1 MLPRLMVVTRAI
13 VGAAGRPLLISPAE
27 KEAAG
32 AVGFLACARAGYI
45 TGSPRKM
52 NGGIF

>member
-1 MLPRLMVVTRAI
+1 MLPRLLVVTRAK
-13 VGAAGRPLLISPAE
+13 VGAAGRALLFSPAE
-27 KEAAG
+27 KAAAG

-45 TGSPRKM
+45 TGSARKM